1 MADFVMQIPLR
12 WNDFDSLA
20 HVNNVRYLE
29 FLQDGRVAL
38 FTGMGLSRDY
48 LQTIGHFVA
57 RSEIDYLI
65 PISMNESEIKLV
77 IWVQKVGGA
86 SYNLGYEII
95 NAANEICARAMTVMV
110 TVELASNTVTRIPDD
125 IRNKLEELVRPV

>member
-29 FLQDGRVAL
+29 FMQDGRVAL

-48 LQTIGHFVA
+48 LQAIGHFVA

-95 NAANEICARAMTVMV
+95 NSANEICARAMTVMV
-110 TVELASNTVTRIPDD
+110 TVELTSNTVTRIPDD